1 MFTSYQYLQSHA
13 TLALGLA
20 TSGYVPEVMLQVP
33 NAAAQL
39 MAGSLL
45 GRSILCF
52 KGSVGDS
59 PRGPLK
65 QQGNPHLNPGIKT
78 R

>member
-1 MFTSYQYLQSHA
+1 M
-13 TLALGLA
+13 LALGLA

-52 KGSVGDS
+52 KGRIRGDVLRHVFG
-59 PRGPLK
+59 PDDFLRKQIKAERGK
-65 QQGNPHLNPGIKT
+65 AE
-78 R
+78 RR